1 MEFKEAVKILDTIL
15 SKKDPPSF
23 NSSWILKNAP
33 KVYRFS
39 FGNIRTE
46 NGDIDWDK
54 ITRSLDHRFWKR
66 WQHPRKRPKQYWD
79 KKEVHKVLK
88 SYKDKPYT
96 FITCLNEATETLAE
110 AAERRSVRLDQPEPG
125 PISINKARLYYYIGA
140 RIMEA
145 GKIIS

>member
-1 MEFKEAVKILDTIL
+1 MDFKEAVKILDTIL

-33 KVYRFS
+33 KVYRFI

-88 SYKDKPYT
+88 SHKDKLYT
-96 FITCLNEATETLAE
+96 FITCLNEATEILAE
-110 AAERRSVRLDQPEPG
+110 VAKRRSVRLNQSKPG
-125 PISINKARLYYYIGA
+125 PISINKAHSNYGTTA
-140 RIMEA
+140 KIMKA
-145 GKIIS
+145 GKIFL